1 MALGDPKPHKDEK
14 TEAPSAKRMSKQK
27 SEGNVF
33 MSQEMAGAIVVFF
46 AAWALKFL
54 GPILFYKIFEI
65 MKESFELIAVFRIDE
80 GNMTNY
86 FMHILFYI
94 IKMLAPFFVV
104 IMAIGAISTIGQT
117 GWIVSK
123 KALRWKFKKLFSF
136 HWKEVVPFNGKK
148 ALELGLNILKIFF
161 LGYILYSTF
170 RDTVNEWIPFMDSSV
185 FVSWCFLCQ
194 LMLKVMMK
202 FSLFMIVLSILDY
215 LYRHKKYIDDLKM
228 TKQEVKDERK
238 QGEGDPRI
246 KAMVKSRRFSLFRK
260 IMMQAV
266 PKADVIITNPT
277 HFAVAIQYDAKSMEA
292 PKVVAKGVA
301 KLAERIKELGRKHSI
316 PIVENK
322 PLAQVLFKTVE
333 VGSLIPV
340 SLYKAVAEILA
351 YVYKLKNKKAA

>member
-1 MALGDPKPHKDEK
+1 
-14 TEAPSAKRMSKQK
+14 
-27 SEGNVF
+27 
-33 MSQEMAGAIVVFF
+33 
-46 AAWALKFL
+46 
-54 GPILFYKIFEI
+54 
-65 MKESFELIAVFRIDE
+65 
-80 GNMTNY
+80 
-86 FMHILFYI
+86 
-94 IKMLAPFFVV
+94 
-104 IMAIGAISTIGQT
+104 
-117 GWIVSK
+117 
-123 KALRWKFKKLFSF
+123 
-136 HWKEVVPFNGKK
+136 
-148 ALELGLNILKIFF
+148 
-161 LGYILYSTF
+161 
-170 RDTVNEWIPFMDSSV
+170 
-185 FVSWCFLCQ
+185 
-194 LMLKVMMK
+194 MMK

-333 VGSLIPV
+333 VGSYIPV